1 MLAPREKPM
10 DNHLSMLLQEI
21 EEFGQGH
28 DVQES
33 QHARRLLN
41 LEHVTAELIRML
53 LLCSQRKCVLDWNVK
68 WLQRDLL
75 GVNATRH
82 SRLLFADND

>member
-1 MLAPREKPM
+1 M
-10 DNHLSMLLQEI
+10 DNHLSTLLQEI

-33 QHARRLLN
+33 QHSRRLLN

-53 LLCSQRKCVLDWNVK
+53 LLCLGDWNVK
-68 WLQRDLL
+68 WLQRYLP